1 MEVSYPRRF
10 KRLSSRSRHPPSSH
24 PLSVSAS
31 GRLPQRLATL
41 QPSRPKPYQIQHME
55 LTSPGAVTLRRDPD
69 QATGGGG
76 AGDAETADV
85 ALAASGDGR
94 AFERLYRTHVT
105 RVHSLA
111 RRMTDEEHADD
122 LTQDVF
128 VRAWSKLSTFRS
140 EAAFGTWLHRLAVN
154 VILARRTTLG
164 TERGRYDDSENALDS
179 VAGRAHTAEL
189 SLDFE
194 AALERLPD
202 GARQVFV
209 LHDIEGYRHEEI
221 ADLLGIVPGTSKSQL
236 HHARMALRR
245 HLE

>member
-1 MEVSYPRRF
+1 
-10 KRLSSRSRHPPSSH
+10 
-24 PLSVSAS
+24 
-31 GRLPQRLATL
+31 
-41 QPSRPKPYQIQHME
+41 ME
-55 LTSPGAVTLRRDPD
+55 LTTPGVATLRRDLD
-69 QATGGGG
+69 QTAR
-76 AGDAETADV
+76 DAETADV

-94 AFERLYRTHVT
+94 AFERLYRTHVA
-105 RVHSLA
+105 RIHSLA
-111 RRMTDEEHADD
+111 RRMTGEEHADD

-128 VRAWSKLSTFRS
+128 VRAWSKLATFRA

-164 TERGRYDDSENALDS
+164 TERSRYDASEDVLDG
-179 VAGRAHTAEL
+179 VASRPHTAEL

-194 AALERLPD
+194 TALGRLPD

-209 LHDIEGYRHEEI
+209 LHDIEGYRHDEI
-221 ADLLGIVPGTSKSQL
+221 ADLLGIVAGTSKSQL